1 MKLNE
6 MFGPYDKAKGH
17 ENAKRLALQE
27 VRSHLEMLAHD
38 NVADP
43 RALALETLKALEE
56 LESVI

>member
-1 MKLNE
+1 